1 VSSHASVVWSYF
13 DLSNQAKFSESQ
25 DLLHDAG
32 TWWSIGTRIA
42 IPMAQQK
49 MAFAATR
56 GILSVHFTLIDAV
69 EDGDKVVLELES
81 RGEIPGGG
89 IYENAY
95 LFKVKV
101 WEGSLLHVREYADT
115 KAADKLPPEL
125 LAQFGVEPG

>member
-1 VSSHASVVWSYF
+1 VVWSYF

-115 KAADKLPPEL
+115 KAADKLPPAL

>member
-1 VSSHASVVWSYF
+1 MSSHASVVWSYF

-49 MAFAATR
+49 KAFAATR

-69 EDGDKVVLELES
+69 EAVSYTHLDVYKRQRVDGAGLAGRTGRAGKRSDGD
-81 RGEIPGGG
+81 PG
-89 IYENAY
+89 
-95 LFKVKV
+95 L
-101 WEGSLLHVREYADT
+101 
-115 KAADKLPPEL
+115 
-125 LAQFGVEPG
+125 